1 MDKTL
6 KFTEDR
12 FWIRARLEMGGYIK
26 PPRIRRILQNTV
38 EVANVRTIRDE
49 ILGSSDGTPLQSYT
63 LLHGPLLGGQVI
75 DVREREDP
83 IPEEIEELG
92 EHAVRVAEDRE
103 GGYMVR
109 WKEVESFFESNPKSR
124 HYIIDPLTRQVRFG
138 DGIRGMVPPVSRNTV
153 IANEYR
159 VGGGSK
165 GNVNAFTLTSLT
177 RAVPYIEKV
186 YNCLLYTSRCV

>member
-1 MDKTL
+1 MCIRDRFQESSVLEQDFSHAEHLTHYYEKRKTIWEPEQRVAWEYYNGRAWVTLVVADGTKNFTESGFIDFVGPDDMDKTL

-103 GGYMVR
+103 GGY
-109 WKEVESFFESNPKSR
+109 
-124 HYIIDPLTRQVRFG
+124 L
-138 DGIRGMVPPVSRNTV
+138 
-153 IANEYR
+153 
-159 VGGGSK
+159 
-165 GNVNAFTLTSLT
+165 SL
-177 RAVPYIEKV
+177 IHI
-186 YNCLLYTSRCV
+186 